1 MILVCAGRPVRRF
14 DNSVAGAACG
24 TTYAGPVDSARVIG
38 WRVGPGVAGD
48 RPAMCPSC
56 ARPGVVDEEEA
67 GSVNLVPLPGL

>member
-24 TTYAGPVDSARVIG
+24 TTYDGPVDSARVIG
-38 WRVGPGVAGD
+38 WRVGPAVDGD

-56 ARPGVVDEEEA
+56 ARPGVADDDDSA
-67 GSVNLVPLPGL
+67 LADLVPLPGL